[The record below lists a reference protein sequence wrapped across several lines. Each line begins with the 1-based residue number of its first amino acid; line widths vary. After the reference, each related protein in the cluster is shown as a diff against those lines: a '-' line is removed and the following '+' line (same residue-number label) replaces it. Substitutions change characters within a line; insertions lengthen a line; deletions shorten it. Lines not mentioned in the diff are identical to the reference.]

1 MGKKRADDTIKT
13 LVEAIDFIK
22 SVRETAPTNQKIA
35 DALDRTEK
43 ELLDELFELL
53 AQKVT
58 TGK

>member
-22 SVRETAPTNQKIA
+22 SVRETAPANQKIA

-43 ELLDELFELL
+43 EMHDELFELL
-53 AQKVT
+53 ALKVT